1 MEISVEN
8 IKKLIVLADVVI
20 DVEKIDV
27 NKSLT
32 EQGIDSL
39 EFVNICL
46 VIEETFGIKIADEDL
61 EDLNTINNIIDYVR
75 SKSNLKQI

>member
-1 MEISVEN
+1 MEISIEN

-46 VIEETFGIKIADEDL
+46 VIEETFCIKIPDEDL

-75 SKSNLKQI
+75 SKSNLNQI

>member
-1 MEISVEN
+1 MEISIEN

-27 NKSLT
+27 NKSLV

-46 VIEETFGIKIADEDL
+46 VIEETFGIKIPDEDL

-75 SKSNLKQI
+75 SKSNLNQI